1 MEIILKILQN
11 PYFLIVASFFY
22 GSILFGYIFSKIF
35 FKKDIRSFGD
45 GNPGTWNAFRVGG
58 AKIGIPVLLLD
69 YSKGLIPSIVAGKFF
84 KDEKAF
90 FVLIC
95 IAPILGHAF
104 SPFLKFKG
112 GKAMASSFGLW
123 TGITLWEGPTLMG
136 LTTLLFGAVQD
147 NSAIVSVSGFIF
159 LFIYL
164 LLKGYGIEV
173 LIIFI
178 LNFFVVLV
186 KLNKELLI
194 KPKFGLR
201 NPFKS

>member
-1 MEIILKILQN
+1 
-11 PYFLIVASFFY
+11 
-22 GSILFGYIFSKIF
+22 
-35 FKKDIRSFGD
+35 
-45 GNPGTWNAFRVGG
+45 
-58 AKIGIPVLLLD
+58 
-69 YSKGLIPSIVAGKFF
+69 
-84 KDEKAF
+84 
-90 FVLIC
+90 
-95 IAPILGHAF
+95 
-104 SPFLKFKG
+104 
-112 GKAMASSFGLW
+112 MASSFGLW
-123 TGITLWEGPTLMG
+123 TGLTLWEGPTLMG